1 MLGEDV
7 QPYVELALKVFEPLL
22 RAGENPEEAEYL
34 LRELGYAPPSEVL
47 AFREFGAVA
56 SSLIDVTEGIDTA
69 IESGNAQDALPS
81 LIALTVEVGRLFEGV
96 NGFTQKIQSNFAG
109 TQLLADTDILAEI
122 ARRLADY
129 VIVRFLEDNAPRLG
143 AVLQLAG
150 VVEVHDVTETPTPFN
165 IPYRSRVVNWDK
177 LPEFFTDPVAALKSS
192 IIAADEI
199 LYAHLLSL
207 LEELALSFG
216 LPAYLRLPE
225 QKVLQ
230 SLNDGADLTG
240 MADFDELT
248 TLRIPLIADP
258 AAELTLDIYPRR
270 NVGDGKFTGIGTSLR
285 FGGQLEVPL
294 SESYRLVLKIG
305 ASLEDSL
312 GVTISA
318 DGKFA
323 FINRI
328 FTSNPQSIL
337 DSVQFGVK
345 LSVEPNLEA
354 APNKLFAL
362 GVAGG
367 SRFEVG
373 SGGLAFGVEK
383 LDSLRLFAEGDLK
396 DGFIVLKAAE
406 GDGFISKILPAEG
419 IESSF
424 NIGVGISNQGGLYF
438 KGSSGLELRLPVHV
452 KLGAIEILWLGV
464 GVKLEAGQIPLT
476 VTGSFSGQLG
486 PLSAAVEDIGLKA
499 VFKFIGNRTGNLGPL
514 DVSLGFKPPNGVG
527 LAIDAGVVKGGGYLY
542 FNFDE
547 GEYAGALE
555 LTIQGFLSLKA
566 IGLITTRMP
575 DGSKGFSLI
584 IIITAEFSP
593 GIQMGFGFTLI
604 GVGGLLGLNRTVVL
618 EALAQGV
625 RTGAVNGLLFPVD
638 VIANAPRII
647 SDMRLIFPPYSG
659 RFLIGPMAKLGWGT
673 PTLVSLA
680 LGVIIEIPGNVA
692 ILGVLKAILP
702 DEKAGV
708 LKLQVAFV
716 GAIEFDKKRGW
727 FFAALFESR
736 VVFITLEGEMGL
748 LIAVGNDA
756 NFVISVGGFHPRFTP
771 PPLPFP
777 SPKRIAL
784 DILRTPV
791 ARIRGEAYFA
801 VTTNTAQFG
810 ARVELFFGFDSF
822 SVEGHMVL
830 DALLRFNPFYF
841 IVEISAGVSLKVLG
855 KGCFNISLEFSLEGT
870 TPWRARGRGHI
881 KLLFFK
887 ISKSFDETWGESQQT
902 TLPPISVIPLLKI
915 ELDRPENWRALPP
928 PANNLLVSLRKLE
941 LAAGELVLHPL
952 GSLEVSQTQVP
963 LGITIERVGAQV
975 PDDANH
981 FTLAVTSGGLV
992 RKNDTRRGF
1001 PPAQFKKMSD
1011 AQKLSSPAFESEW
1024 SGLEIAFD
1032 GAELQTGRA
1041 VRRSLRY
1048 ELTTIDTLYR
1058 RSVRRFQALALAA
1071 FAHFIKGAAVGKSAF
1086 SKRRRK
1092 QLRPF
1097 DDRIQVG
1104 DATFAVAA
1112 QDTNLRAD
1120 AAPASFATQG
1130 AAQTWLDGLAANDP
1144 AKAATLHVIPSDEM
1158 PRAA

>member
-1 MLGEDV
+1 MKPEDI
-7 QPYVELALKVFEPLL
+7 QPYVDLALKLFAPVL
-22 RAGENPEEAEYL
+22 RAAESPEEAENL
-34 LRELGYAPPSEVL
+34 LRELGYQAPSEVT
-47 AFREFGAVA
+47 AFSEFGAVA
-56 SSLIDVTEGIDTA
+56 AGIVEVADGIDTA
-69 IESGNAQDALPS
+69 IDSGNAQDALPA
-81 LIALTVEVGRLFEGV
+81 LLELTVAIGRLFEGI
-96 NGFTQKIQSNFAG
+96 NGFQQKIQSNFGG
-109 TQLLADTDILAEI
+109 TQLLVDTDIIAEI
-122 ARRLADY
+122 VRKLADY
-129 VIVRFLEDNAPRLG
+129 IIVRLFEDNAPRLG

-150 VVEVHDVTETPTPFN
+150 VIDVEDIDDVPTDFHVA
-165 IPYRSRVVNWDK
+165 YRRRRVNWEK
-177 LPEFFTDPVAALKSS
+177 LPDFFTDPVAALKANV
-192 IIAADEI
+192 IDGDEVF
-199 LYAHLLSL
+199 YGHLLSL
-207 LEELALSFG
+207 LEELAVSFG
-216 LPAYLRLPE
+216 LPAYFRSPE
-225 QKVLQ
+225 VNALAT
-230 SLNDGADLTG
+230 LNDGTDLTG

-258 AAELTLDIYPRR
+258 AAELSLDIYPRR
-270 NVGDGKFTGIGTSLR
+270 NIADGKFTGIGTSLR
-285 FGGQLEVPL
+285 FGEQLEIPL
-294 SESYRLVLKIG
+294 SESYRLVAKIG

-312 GVTISA
+312 GVTITA
-318 DGKFA
+318 DGQFA
-323 FINRI
+323 FINKI
-328 FTSNPQSIL
+328 FTNNPQSIL
-337 DSVQFGVK
+337 DSIQFGVK
-345 LSVEPNLEA
+345 LSVEPNSEA
-354 APNKLFAL
+354 PPNKLISL

-367 SRFEVG
+367 SRFEIG
-373 SGGLAFGVEK
+373 SGSLALGVEK

-396 DGFIVLKAAE
+396 DGLIVLKAAE

-424 NIGVGISNQGGLYF
+424 NIGVGISNQAGLYF
-438 KGSSGLELRLPVHV
+438 KGSSGLDLRLPVHV
-452 KLGAIEILWLGV
+452 KLGPIEILWLGV
-464 GVKLEAGQIPLT
+464 GVKLEAGQIPVT

-499 VFKFIGNRTGNLGPL
+499 VFKFVGDRTGNLGPL

-527 LAIDAGVVKGGGYLY
+527 LSIDAGVVKGGGYVY

-555 LTIQGFLSLKA
+555 LTIQDFLSLKA

-593 GIQMGFGFTLI
+593 GMQLGYGFTLI

-625 RTGAVNGLLFPVD
+625 RTGAVNGLMFPVD
-638 VIANAPRII
+638 VVANAPRII
-647 SDMRLIFPPYSG
+647 SDMRVIFPPYSG

-702 DEKAGV
+702 DEKAAV
-708 LKLQVAFV
+708 LKLQVNFV

-736 VVFITLEGEMGL
+736 VVFITLEGEMGM

-756 NFVISVGGFHPRFTP
+756 NFVLSVGGFHPRFTP

-791 ARIRGEAYFA
+791 ARIRGETYFA
-801 VTTNTAQFG
+801 VTTNTVQFG

-855 KGCFNISLEFSLEGT
+855 TGCFNISLEFTLEGT
-870 TPWRARGRGHI
+870 TPWRAHGRGHI
-881 KLLFFK
+881 KLLFFT

-941 LAAGELVLHPL
+941 LTAGELVLHPL
-952 GSLEVSQTQVP
+952 GSLEVSQNQVP

-992 RKNDTRRGF
+992 RKNDARRGF
-1001 PPAQFKKMSD
+1001 SPAQFKKMSD
-1011 AQKLSSPAFESEW
+1011 AQKLSSPAFESEK

-1041 VRRSLRY
+1041 VRRNLRY

-1058 RSVRRFQALALAA
+1058 RFVSRFQVLTLAA
-1071 FAHFIKGAAVGKSAF
+1071 FTHFIKGGAVGKSAF

-1104 DATFAVAA
+1104 DATFVVVA

-1120 AAPASFATQG
+1120 AAPAGFATQG

-1144 AKAATLHVIPSDEM
+1144 AQAATLHVIPRDEM